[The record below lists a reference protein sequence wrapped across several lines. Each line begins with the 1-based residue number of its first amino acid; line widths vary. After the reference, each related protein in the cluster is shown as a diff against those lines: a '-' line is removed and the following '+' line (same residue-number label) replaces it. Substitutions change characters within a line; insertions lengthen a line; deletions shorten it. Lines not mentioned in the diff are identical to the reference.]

1 MQKRTF
7 INVIAGTAL
16 ASSLL
21 LFGCSSD
28 KSPSETSAKETSE
41 KKVLIVGTDT
51 SYVPFE
57 FLDQESGEY
66 VGFDIDLLKAV
77 SEEAGFEYELKPM
90 DFTGIIPALQTKNLD
105 LAIAGITIKPERE
118 AIIDFSAPYYDAG
131 TAILVREDETEIQ
144 SVADLKGKVVAT
156 KQGTSSYDYASEIEG
171 LKDLVPFPNIDQ
183 AYMELE
189 KGSADAVI
197 FDLPNIQY
205 YIKTN
210 GQGKV
215 KTIGDL
221 LEGQSFGIAM
231 PKGSELKEDVD
242 NALTTLMENGKYEE
256 LYKEWFG
263 EAPPKK

>member
-1 MQKRTF
+1 MQKGNLKKWLLST
-7 INVIAGTAL
+7 IL
-16 ASSLL
+16 LSSLIAT
-21 LFGCSSD
+21 GCDSGNATKD
-28 KSPSETSAKETSE
+28 EGKKE
-41 KKVLIVGTDT
+41 VLKVGTDT

-57 FLDQESGEY
+57 FLDQKSGEY
-66 VGFDIDLLKAV
+66 VGFDIDLLKAI
-77 SEEAGFEYELKPM
+77 SEEAGFEYEIKPM

-118 AIIDFSAPYYDAG
+118 EVIDFSAPYYDAG
-131 TAILVREDETEIQ
+131 TAILVRIDEEDIK

-156 KQGTSSYDYASEIEG
+156 KQGTSSYDYATKIDG

-197 FDLPNIQY
+197 FDLPNVQY

-210 GQGKV
+210 GEGKV

-221 LEGQSFGIAM
+221 LEGQSFGIAF
-231 PKGSELKEDVD
+231 PKGSPLKNKVD
-242 NALTTLMENGKYEE
+242 LALEALIENGTYEE
-256 LYKEWFG
+256 LYVKWFA